1 MTDNRTWFDDL
12 AVGEVQRSRILT
24 VDREAMLDYA
34 RRYDPWD
41 FHVDEDAAAQTH
53 FGGLIASG
61 GYTISLSYILG
72 HETMAKDGKPWA
84 FLGGFDWML
93 KFQKPVRAGDALTL
107 TDTILELTP
116 SRKGGR
122 GIVKFR
128 REMWNQAD
136 EVVLSIDIVGLVA
149 AATAP

>member
-1 MTDNRTWFDDL
+1 MSDQRSFFEEL
-12 AVGEVQRSRILT
+12 AVGAVARSRTLT
-24 VDREAMLDYA
+24 VDAAAMLDYA
-34 RRYDPWD
+34 NRYDPWD
-41 FHVDEDAAAQTH
+41 FHVDEEAAGRSH

-72 HETMAKDGKPWA
+72 HETMAVAGRPWA
-84 FLGGFDWML
+84 FLGGFDWQL
-93 KFQKPVRAGDALTL
+93 KFQRPVRAGDSLTL

-128 REMWNQAD
+128 RELWNQAD
-136 EVVLSIDIVGLVA
+136 EVVLSINIVGLVA
-149 AATAP
+149 ARD

>member
-1 MTDNRTWFDDL
+1 MTAARTWFDDL
-12 AVGEVQRSRILT
+12 ALGDVQRSRPLI
-24 VDREAMLDYA
+24 VDRAAMLDYA
-34 RRYDPWD
+34 SRYDPWD
-41 FHVDEDAAAQTH
+41 FHVDEDAAAQSH

-84 FLGGFDWML
+84 FLGGFDWQL
-93 KFQKPVRAGDALTL
+93 KFQKPVRAGDELHL
-107 TDTILELTP
+107 TDTILDLTP

-128 REMWNQAD
+128 REMWNQAGD
-136 EVVLSIDIVGLVA
+136 VVLSIDIVGLVA
-149 AATAP
+149 AKA

>member
-1 MTDNRTWFDDL
+1 MTAARTWFDDL
-12 AVGEVQRSRILT
+12 ALGDVQRSRTLI
-24 VDREAMLDYA
+24 VDRAAMLDYA
-34 RRYDPWD
+34 SRYDPWD
-41 FHVDEDAAAQTH
+41 FHVDEDAAAQSH

-84 FLGGFDWML
+84 FLGGFDWQL
-93 KFQKPVRAGDALTL
+93 KFQKPVRAGDELTL
-107 TDTILELTP
+107 TDTILDLTP

-128 REMWNQAD
+128 REMWNQAG

-149 AATAP
+149 AKA

>member
-1 MTDNRTWFDDL
+1 MTAARTWFDDL
-12 AVGEVQRSRILT
+12 ALGDVQRSRTLI
-24 VDREAMLDYA
+24 VDRAAMLDYA
-34 RRYDPWD
+34 SRYDPWD
-41 FHVDEDAAAQTH
+41 FHVDEDAAAQSH

-84 FLGGFDWML
+84 FLGGFDWQL
-93 KFQKPVRAGDALTL
+93 KFQKPVRAGDELTL
-107 TDTILELTP
+107 TDTILDLKP

-128 REMWNQAD
+128 REMWNQAG

-149 AATAP
+149 AKA